1 MHRFLAILAFY
12 KPFVVWSLS
21 VTALVAFLNPHVAPA
36 IVTKLFLTVFVWYYV
51 SETPNK
57 RKLTFYKNLGISP
70 LKLFSSLF
78 IVSLVSLSIVILK
91 SFCSKESKL
100 TLIKWS
106 ELGLSSLPIP

>member
-12 KPFVVWSLS
+12 KPFVVWSLI
-21 VTALVAFLNPHVAPA
+21 VTAIIGFFNPHIAPA
-36 IVTKLFLTVFVWYYV
+36 VATKLFLTVFVWYYV

-78 IVSLVSLSIVILK
+78 IVDCVLTVSFILV
-91 SFCSKESKL
+91 FKEF
-100 TLIKWS
+100 T
-106 ELGLSSLPIP
+106 